1 MIAKKI
7 KTQIIFFILFFIFSF
22 SFFSQQ
28 NEGILFQFSHKKG
41 DAFSHIST
49 VYEEAFFN
57 GRLNNKTEFINRT
70 SSTVLDILED
80 GSEYLQTDYMTTQ
93 NSLIQRTGDT
103 LSWGEENSVNL
114 YRRKNGEFYN
124 CSSDFLPT
132 VRNIPSFPSQKV
144 QLGQSWQA
152 EGLEVHDCRE
162 LFQMNQALSIP
173 FTATYTYSDII
184 SVNSADNQNNNFGD
198 NNSQTENSQTENKT
212 LHIIDVYYEFFQDN
226 TTGQY
231 YKNSNFAGARGFAKQ
246 KIYWDTQKNEIDH
259 FQEEFQ
265 IKMVDFYGNTYVFN
279 GKSQGEVTGFTSV
292 NSQANVKKLQET
304 FKNYNLDNVNVSQ
317 GEKGL
322 TLSIENIQFEPDS
335 DRLLPSEQKKLQK
348 IGEVLKQFNN
358 DLLITGH
365 CAERGTESARQVLS
379 ENRAKSVADFLIKN
393 NIRREYHIFTQGKG
407 STQPV
412 ASNTTEEGRSRNRRV
427 EITIM
432 D

>member
-1 MIAKKI
+1 MITKKI
-7 KTQIIFFILFFIFSF
+7 KKQLNFFTLLFVFMFP
-22 SFFSQQ
+22 FFSQQ
-28 NEGILFQFSHKKG
+28 DEGILFQFVHKKG
-41 DAFSHIST
+41 DAFSHVST
-49 VYEEAFFN
+49 VYEEAYFN

-70 SSTVLDILED
+70 SSTVLEILED

-93 NSLIQRTGDT
+93 NSLIQHTGDT
-103 LSWGEENSVNL
+103 LSWGEENSVKL

-132 VRNIPSFPSQKV
+132 VRNVPSFPSEKIQI
-144 QLGQSWQA
+144 GQSWQA

-162 LFQMNQALSIP
+162 LFKMNDALSIP

-184 SVNSADNQNNNFGD
+184 TVNSSENHNNFEK
-198 NNSQTENSQTENKT
+198 NSKSESKT
-212 LHIIDVYYEFFQDN
+212 LHIIDVYYNFFQDN
-226 TTGQY
+226 TLGQY
-231 YKNSNFAGARGFAKQ
+231 YKNSNFAGARGYAKQ

-265 IKMVDFYGNTYVFN
+265 IKMVDFYGNTYIFN

-335 DRLLPSEQKKLQK
+335 DKLLPSEQKKLQK

-365 CAERGTESARQVLS
+365 CAERGTESARQALS
-379 ENRAKSVADFLIKN
+379 ESRAKSVADFLIKN
-393 NIRREYHIFTQGKG
+393 NIRNEYHIFTQGKG
-407 STQPV
+407 SSQPV

>member
-7 KTQIIFFILFFIFSF
+7 KKQITLFILFFVFSF
-22 SFFSQQ
+22 CFFSQQ
-28 NEGILFQFSHKKG
+28 NEGILFQFVHKKG

-49 VYEEAFFN
+49 VYEEAYFN

-162 LFQMNQALSIP
+162 LFQMDQALSIP
-173 FTATYTYSDII
+173 FTATYTYSDT
-184 SVNSADNQNNNFGD
+184 VNSADNQNNIIE
-198 NNSQTENSQTENKT
+198 ENTQNERKT

-226 TTGQY
+226 TSGQY
-231 YKNSNFAGARGFAKQ
+231 YRNSTFAGARGYAKQ

-259 FQEEFQ
+259 FLEEFQ
-265 IKMVDFYGNTYVFN
+265 IKMVDFYGNTYIFN

-292 NSQANVKKLQET
+292 NSKANVRKLQET

-335 DRLLPSEQKKLQK
+335 DKLLPSEQKKLQK

-365 CAERGTESARQVLS
+365 CADRGTESARQALS
-379 ENRAKSVADFLIKN
+379 ESRAKSVADFLIKN
-393 NIRREYHIFTQGKG
+393 NIRSEYHIFTQGKG

>member
-1 MIAKKI
+1 MITKKI
-7 KTQIIFFILFFIFSF
+7 KKQLNFFTLLFVFIFP
-22 SFFSQQ
+22 FFSQQ
-28 NEGILFQFSHKKG
+28 NEGILFQFVHKKG
-41 DAFSHIST
+41 DAFSHVST
-49 VYEEAFFN
+49 VYEEAYFN
-57 GRLNNKTEFINRT
+57 GILNNKTEFINRT

-93 NSLIQRTGDT
+93 NSLIQHTGDT

-132 VRNIPSFPSQKV
+132 VRNVPSFPSEKIQI
-144 QLGQSWQA
+144 GQSWQA

-162 LFQMNQALSIP
+162 LFQMNDALSIP

-184 SVNSADNQNNNFGD
+184 TVNSSENHNNFEK
-198 NNSQTENSQTENKT
+198 NSKSESKT
-212 LHIIDVYYEFFQDN
+212 LHIIDVYYNFFQDN
-226 TTGQY
+226 TSEQY
-231 YKNSNFAGARGFAKQ
+231 YKNSNFAGARGYAKQ

-265 IKMVDFYGNTYVFN
+265 IKMVDFYGNTYIFN
-279 GKSQGEVTGFTSV
+279 GKSQGEVTEFTSV
-292 NSQANVKKLQET
+292 NSKANVRKLQET

-317 GEKGL
+317 GEKGV

-335 DRLLPSEQKKLQK
+335 DKLLPSEQKKLQK

-365 CAERGTESARQVLS
+365 CAERGTESARQALS
-379 ENRAKSVADFLIKN
+379 ESRAKSVADFLIKN
-393 NIRREYHIFTQGKG
+393 NIRNEYHIFTQGKG
-407 STQPV
+407 SSQPV

>member
-7 KTQIIFFILFFIFSF
+7 KKQITLFILFFVFSF
-22 SFFSQQ
+22 CFFSQQ
-28 NEGILFQFSHKKG
+28 NEGILFQFVHKKG

-49 VYEEAFFN
+49 VYEEAYFN

-162 LFQMNQALSIP
+162 LFQMDQALSIP
-173 FTATYTYSDII
+173 FTATYTYSDTVT
-184 SVNSADNQNNNFGD
+184 VNSADNQNNNIEK
-198 NNSQTENSQTENKT
+198 NTQNERKT

-226 TTGQY
+226 TSGQY
-231 YKNSNFAGARGFAKQ
+231 YRNSTFAGARGYAKQ

-265 IKMVDFYGNTYVFN
+265 IKMVDFYGNTYIFN
-279 GKSQGEVTGFTSV
+279 GKSQGEVTEFTSV
-292 NSQANVKKLQET
+292 NSKANVRKLQET

-335 DRLLPSEQKKLQK
+335 DKLLPSEQKKLQK

-365 CAERGTESARQVLS
+365 CAERGTESARQALS
-379 ENRAKSVADFLIKN
+379 ESRAKSVADFLTKN
-393 NIRREYHIFTQGKG
+393 NIRNEYHIFTQGKG
-407 STQPV
+407 SSQPV

>member
-1 MIAKKI
+1 MITKKI
-7 KTQIIFFILFFIFSF
+7 KKQLNFFTLLFVFMFP
-22 SFFSQQ
+22 FFSQQ
-28 NEGILFQFSHKKG
+28 NEGILFQFVHKKG
-41 DAFSHIST
+41 DAFSHVST
-49 VYEEAFFN
+49 VYEEAYFN

-103 LSWGEENSVNL
+103 LSWGEENSVKL

-132 VRNIPSFPSQKV
+132 VRNVPSFPSEKIQI
-144 QLGQSWQA
+144 GQSWQA

-162 LFQMNQALSIP
+162 LFQMNEALSIP

-184 SVNSADNQNNNFGD
+184 TVNSSENHNNFEK
-198 NNSQTENSQTENKT
+198 NNKSKT
-212 LHIIDVYYEFFQDN
+212 LHIIDVYYNFFQDN
-226 TTGQY
+226 TLGQY
-231 YKNSNFAGARGFAKQ
+231 YKNSTFAGAKGYAKQ

-265 IKMVDFYGNTYVFN
+265 IKMVDFYGNTYIFN

-335 DRLLPSEQKKLQK
+335 DKLLPSEQKKLQK

-365 CAERGTESARQVLS
+365 CAERGTESARQALS
-379 ENRAKSVADFLIKN
+379 ESRAKSVADFLIKN
-393 NIRREYHIFTQGKG
+393 NIRNEYHIFTQGKG
-407 STQPV
+407 SSQPV

>member
-1 MIAKKI
+1 MITKKI
-7 KTQIIFFILFFIFSF
+7 KKQLNFFTLLFVFMFP
-22 SFFSQQ
+22 FFSQQ
-28 NEGILFQFSHKKG
+28 NEGILFQFVHKKG
-41 DAFSHIST
+41 DAFSHVST
-49 VYEEAFFN
+49 VYEEAYFN

-70 SSTVLDILED
+70 SSTVLNILED

-124 CSSDFLPT
+124 CNSDFLPT
-132 VRNIPSFPSQKV
+132 VRNVPSFPSEKIQI
-144 QLGQSWQA
+144 GQSWQA

-162 LFQMNQALSIP
+162 LFQMNDALSIP
-173 FTATYTYSDII
+173 FTATYTYSDTIT
-184 SVNSADNQNNNFGD
+184 VNSSENHNNFEK
-198 NNSQTENSQTENKT
+198 NSKSESKT
-212 LHIIDVYYEFFQDN
+212 LHIIDVYYNFFQDN
-226 TTGQY
+226 TSGQY
-231 YKNSNFAGARGFAKQ
+231 YKNSNFAGARGYAKQ

-265 IKMVDFYGNTYVFN
+265 IKMVDFYGNTYIFN
-279 GKSQGEVTGFTSV
+279 GKSQGEVTEFTSV
-292 NSQANVKKLQET
+292 NSKANVKKLQET

-335 DRLLPSEQKKLQK
+335 DKLLPSEQKKLQK

-365 CAERGTESARQVLS
+365 CAERGTESARQALS
-379 ENRAKSVADFLIKN
+379 ESRAKSVADFLIKN
-393 NIRREYHIFTQGKG
+393 NIRSEYHIFTQGKG

>member
-7 KTQIIFFILFFIFSF
+7 KKQITLFILFFVFSF
-22 SFFSQQ
+22 CFFSQQ
-28 NEGILFQFSHKKG
+28 NEGILFQFVHKKG

-49 VYEEAFFN
+49 VYEEAYFN

-162 LFQMNQALSIP
+162 LFQMDQALSIP
-173 FTATYTYSDII
+173 FTATYTYSDTVT
-184 SVNSADNQNNNFGD
+184 VNSADNQNNNIEK
-198 NNSQTENSQTENKT
+198 NTQNERKT

-226 TTGQY
+226 TSGQY
-231 YKNSNFAGARGFAKQ
+231 YRNSTFAGARGYAKQ
-246 KIYWDTQKNEIDH
+246 KIYWDTHKNEIDH
-259 FQEEFQ
+259 FLEEFQ

-292 NSQANVKKLQET
+292 NNQANVKKLQET

-365 CAERGTESARQVLS
+365 CAERGTESARQALS
-379 ENRAKSVADFLIKN
+379 ESRAKSVADFLIKN
-393 NIRREYHIFTQGKG
+393 NIRSEYHIFTQGKG

>member
-1 MIAKKI
+1 MITKKI
-7 KTQIIFFILFFIFSF
+7 KKQLNIFTLLFVFMFP
-22 SFFSQQ
+22 FFSQQ
-28 NEGILFQFSHKKG
+28 NEGILFKFVHKKG
-41 DAFSHIST
+41 DAFSHVST
-49 VYEEAFFN
+49 VYEEAYFN

-132 VRNIPSFPSQKV
+132 VRNVPSFPSEKIQI
-144 QLGQSWQA
+144 GQSWQA

-162 LFQMNQALSIP
+162 LFQMNDALSIP

-184 SVNSADNQNNNFGD
+184 TVNSSENHNNFEK
-198 NNSQTENSQTENKT
+198 NSKSESKT
-212 LHIIDVYYEFFQDN
+212 LHIIDVYYNFFQDN
-226 TTGQY
+226 TSEQY
-231 YKNSNFAGARGFAKQ
+231 YKNSNFAGARGYAKQ

-265 IKMVDFYGNTYVFN
+265 IKMVDFYGNTYIFN
-279 GKSQGEVTGFTSV
+279 GKSQGEVTEFTSV

-335 DRLLPSEQKKLQK
+335 DKLLPSEQKKLQK

-365 CAERGTESARQVLS
+365 CAERGTESARQALS
-379 ENRAKSVADFLIKN
+379 ESRAKSVADFLIKN
-393 NIRREYHIFTQGKG
+393 NIRNEYHIFTQGKG
-407 STQPV
+407 SSQPV

>member
-7 KTQIIFFILFFIFSF
+7 KKQITLFILFFVFSF
-22 SFFSQQ
+22 CFFSQQ
-28 NEGILFQFSHKKG
+28 NEGILFQFVHKKG

-49 VYEEAFFN
+49 VYEEAYFN

-152 EGLEVHDCRE
+152 EGLEVHDCHE
-162 LFQMNQALSIP
+162 LFQMDQALSIP
-173 FTATYTYSDII
+173 FTATYTYSDTVT
-184 SVNSADNQNNNFGD
+184 VNSADNQNNIIE
-198 NNSQTENSQTENKT
+198 ENTQNKRKT
-212 LHIIDVYYEFFQDN
+212 LHIIDVYYDFFQDN
-226 TTGQY
+226 TSGQY
-231 YKNSNFAGARGFAKQ
+231 YRNSTFAGARGYAKQ

-259 FQEEFQ
+259 FLEEFQ

-365 CAERGTESARQVLS
+365 CAERGTESARQALS
-379 ENRAKSVADFLIKN
+379 ESRAKSVADFLIKN
-393 NIRREYHIFTQGKG
+393 NIRSEYHIFTQGKG
-407 STQPV
+407 STQPI

>member
-1 MIAKKI
+1 MITKKI
-7 KTQIIFFILFFIFSF
+7 KKQLNFFTLLFVFMFP
-22 SFFSQQ
+22 FFSQQ
-28 NEGILFQFSHKKG
+28 KEGILFQFVHKKG
-41 DAFSHIST
+41 DAFSHVST
-49 VYEEAFFN
+49 VYEEAYFN

-93 NSLIQRTGDT
+93 NSLIQHTGDT

-132 VRNIPSFPSQKV
+132 VRNVPSFPSEKIQI
-144 QLGQSWQA
+144 GQSWQA

-162 LFQMNQALSIP
+162 LFQMNDALSIP

-184 SVNSADNQNNNFGD
+184 TVNSSENHNNFEK
-198 NNSQTENSQTENKT
+198 NSKSESKT
-212 LHIIDVYYEFFQDN
+212 LHIIDVYYNFFQDN
-226 TTGQY
+226 TSGQY
-231 YKNSNFAGARGFAKQ
+231 YKNSTFAGARGYAKQ

-265 IKMVDFYGNTYVFN
+265 IKMVDFYGNTYIFN
-279 GKSQGEVTGFTSV
+279 GKSQGEVTEFSSV
-292 NSQANVKKLQET
+292 NSKANVRKLQET
-304 FKNYNLDNVNVSQ
+304 FKNYNLDNVNVTQ

-322 TLSIENIQFEPDS
+322 TLSIENIQFKPDS
-335 DRLLPSEQKKLQK
+335 DKLLPSEQKKLQK

-365 CAERGTESARQVLS
+365 CAERGTESARQALS
-379 ENRAKSVADFLIKN
+379 ESRAKSVADFLIKN
-393 NIRREYHIFTQGKG
+393 NIRNEYHIFTQGKG
-407 STQPV
+407 SSQPV

>member
-7 KTQIIFFILFFIFSF
+7 KKQITLFILFFVFSF
-22 SFFSQQ
+22 CFFSQQ
-28 NEGILFQFSHKKG
+28 NEGILFQFVHKKG

-103 LSWGEENSVNL
+103 LSWGEENSVKL

-132 VRNIPSFPSQKV
+132 VRSIPSFPSQKV
-144 QLGQSWQA
+144 KIGQSWQA

-198 NNSQTENSQTENKT
+198 NNSKTENKT
-212 LHIIDVYYEFFQDN
+212 LHIIDVYYDFFQDN
-226 TTGQY
+226 TSGQY
-231 YKNSNFAGARGFAKQ
+231 YRNSTFAGARGYAKQ
-246 KIYWDTQKNEIDH
+246 KIYWDTQK
-259 FQEEFQ
+259 
-265 IKMVDFYGNTYVFN
+265 M
-279 GKSQGEVTGFTSV
+279 KSIIF
-292 NSQANVKKLQET
+292 KKN
-304 FKNYNLDNVNVSQ
+304 FK
-317 GEKGL
+317 
-322 TLSIENIQFEPDS
+322 
-335 DRLLPSEQKKLQK
+335 
-348 IGEVLKQFNN
+348 LKW
-358 DLLITGH
+358 
-365 CAERGTESARQVLS
+365 
-379 ENRAKSVADFLIKN
+379 
-393 NIRREYHIFTQGKG
+393 
-407 STQPV
+407 
-412 ASNTTEEGRSRNRRV
+412 
-427 EITIM
+427 
-432 D
+432 

>member
-7 KTQIIFFILFFIFSF
+7 KKQITLFILFFVFSF
-22 SFFSQQ
+22 CFFSQQ
-28 NEGILFQFSHKKG
+28 NEGILFQFVHKKG

-49 VYEEAFFN
+49 VYEEAYFN

-162 LFQMNQALSIP
+162 LFQMDQALSIP
-173 FTATYTYSDII
+173 FTATYTYSDT
-184 SVNSADNQNNNFGD
+184 VNSADNQNNIIE
-198 NNSQTENSQTENKT
+198 ENTQNERKT

-226 TTGQY
+226 TSGQY
-231 YKNSNFAGARGFAKQ
+231 YRNSTFAGARGYAKQ

-259 FQEEFQ
+259 FLEEFQ

-365 CAERGTESARQVLS
+365 CAERGTESARQALS
-379 ENRAKSVADFLIKN
+379 ESRAKSVADFLIKN
-393 NIRREYHIFTQGKG
+393 NIRSEYHIFTQGKG

>member
-1 MIAKKI
+1 MITKKI
-7 KTQIIFFILFFIFSF
+7 KKQLNFFTLLFVFMFP
-22 SFFSQQ
+22 FFSQQ
-28 NEGILFQFSHKKG
+28 NEGILFQFVHEKG
-41 DAFSHIST
+41 DAFSHVST
-49 VYEEAFFN
+49 VYEEAYFN

-93 NSLIQRTGDT
+93 NSLIQHTGDT

-132 VRNIPSFPSQKV
+132 VRNVPSFPSEKIQI
-144 QLGQSWQA
+144 GQSWQA

-162 LFQMNQALSIP
+162 LFQMNDALSIP
-173 FTATYTYSDII
+173 FTATYTYSDTIT
-184 SVNSADNQNNNFGD
+184 VNFSENHNNFEK
-198 NNSQTENSQTENKT
+198 NSENESKT
-212 LHIIDVYYEFFQDN
+212 LHIIDVYYNFFQDN
-226 TTGQY
+226 TSEQY
-231 YKNSNFAGARGFAKQ
+231 YKNSNFAGARGYAKQ

-265 IKMVDFYGNTYVFN
+265 IKMVDFYGNTYIFN
-279 GKSQGEVTGFTSV
+279 GKSQGEVTEFTSV
-292 NSQANVKKLQET
+292 NSKANVRKLQET
-304 FKNYNLDNVNVSQ
+304 FKNYNLDNINVSQ

-335 DRLLPSEQKKLQK
+335 DKLLPSEQKKLQK

-365 CAERGTESARQVLS
+365 CAERGTESARQALS
-379 ENRAKSVADFLIKN
+379 ESRAKSVADFLIKN
-393 NIRREYHIFTQGKG
+393 NIRNEYHIFTQGKG
-407 STQPV
+407 SSQPV

>member
-7 KTQIIFFILFFIFSF
+7 KKQITLFILFFVFSF
-22 SFFSQQ
+22 CFFSQQ
-28 NEGILFQFSHKKG
+28 NEGILFQFVHKKG

-49 VYEEAFFN
+49 VYEEAYFN

-144 QLGQSWQA
+144 QIGQSWQA

-162 LFQMNQALSIP
+162 LFQMDQALSIP
-173 FTATYTYSDII
+173 FTATYTYSDT
-184 SVNSADNQNNNFGD
+184 VNSADNQNNIIE
-198 NNSQTENSQTENKT
+198 ENTQNERKT

-226 TTGQY
+226 TSGQY
-231 YKNSNFAGARGFAKQ
+231 YRNSTFAGARGYAKQ

-259 FQEEFQ
+259 FLEEFQ

-365 CAERGTESARQVLS
+365 CAERGTESARQALS
-379 ENRAKSVADFLIKN
+379 ESRAKSVADFLIKN
-393 NIRREYHIFTQGKG
+393 NIRSEYHIFTQGKG

>member
-1 MIAKKI
+1 MITKKI
-7 KTQIIFFILFFIFSF
+7 KKQLNFFTLLFVFMFP
-22 SFFSQQ
+22 FFSQQ
-28 NEGILFQFSHKKG
+28 NEGILFQFVHKKG
-41 DAFSHIST
+41 DAFSHVST
-49 VYEEAFFN
+49 VYEEAYFN

-93 NSLIQRTGDT
+93 NSLIQHTGDT
-103 LSWGEENSVNL
+103 LSWGEENSVKL
-114 YRRKNGEFYN
+114 YRRKNGEFYD

-132 VRNIPSFPSQKV
+132 VRNVPSFPSEKIQI
-144 QLGQSWQA
+144 GQSWQA

-162 LFQMNQALSIP
+162 LFQMNDALSIP

-184 SVNSADNQNNNFGD
+184 TVNSSENHNNFEK
-198 NNSQTENSQTENKT
+198 NSKSESKT
-212 LHIIDVYYEFFQDN
+212 LHIIDVYYNFFQDN
-226 TTGQY
+226 TSGQY
-231 YKNSNFAGARGFAKQ
+231 YKNSNFAGARGYAKQ

-265 IKMVDFYGNTYVFN
+265 IKMVDFYGNTYIFN
-279 GKSQGEVTGFTSV
+279 GKSQGEVTEFTSV
-292 NSQANVKKLQET
+292 NSKANVRKLQET

-335 DRLLPSEQKKLQK
+335 DKLLPSEQKKLQK

-365 CAERGTESARQVLS
+365 CAERGTESARQALS
-379 ENRAKSVADFLIKN
+379 ESRAKSVADFLIKN
-393 NIRREYHIFTQGKG
+393 NIRNEYHIFTQGKG
-407 STQPV
+407 SSQPV

>member
-1 MIAKKI
+1 MITKKI
-7 KTQIIFFILFFIFSF
+7 KKQLNFFTLLFVFMFP
-22 SFFSQQ
+22 FFSQQ
-28 NEGILFQFSHKKG
+28 NEGILFQFVHKKG
-41 DAFSHIST
+41 DAFSHVST
-49 VYEEAFFN
+49 VYEEAYFN

-103 LSWGEENSVNL
+103 LSWGEENSVKL

-132 VRNIPSFPSQKV
+132 VRNVPSFPSEKIQI
-144 QLGQSWQA
+144 GQSWQA

-162 LFQMNQALSIP
+162 LFQMNEALSIP
-173 FTATYTYSDII
+173 FTATYTYSDTIT
-184 SVNSADNQNNNFGD
+184 VNPSENHNNFEK
-198 NNSQTENSQTENKT
+198 NSKIESKT
-212 LHIIDVYYEFFQDN
+212 LHIIDVYYNFFQDN
-226 TTGQY
+226 TSGQY
-231 YKNSNFAGARGFAKQ
+231 YKNSTFAGAKGYAKQ

-265 IKMVDFYGNTYVFN
+265 IKMVDFYGNTYIFN

-348 IGEVLKQFNN
+348 IGEVLKQFKN
-358 DLLITGH
+358 DLLVTGH
-365 CAERGTESARQVLS
+365 CAERGTESARQALS
-379 ENRAKSVADFLIKN
+379 ESRAKSVADFLIKN
-393 NIRREYHIFTQGKG
+393 NIRSEYHIFTQGKG
-407 STQPV
+407 SSQPV
-412 ASNTTEEGRSRNRRV
+412 ASNATEEGRSRNRRV

>member
-1 MIAKKI
+1 MNSKKS
-7 KTQIIFFILFFIFSF
+7 KRQIVPFILFFIFSF

-28 NEGILFQFSHKKG
+28 DDGILFQFSHKKG

-49 VYEEAFFN
+49 VYEEAYYN

-114 YRRKNGEFYN
+114 YRKKTGEFYN

-132 VRNIPSFPSQKV
+132 VRNVPSFPDSTIQI
-144 QLGQSWQA
+144 GQSWQA
-152 EGLEVHDCRE
+152 KGLEVHDCRE

-173 FTATYTYSDII
+173 FTATYTYSGT
-184 SVNSADNQNNNFGD
+184 VSASTE
-198 NNSQTENSQTENKT
+198 NNSKNATHIEENVQNENKI

-226 TTGQY
+226 TSGQF
-231 YKNSNFAGARGFAKQ
+231 YKNSTFAGARGYAKQ

-265 IKMVDFYGNTYVFN
+265 IKMVDFYGNTYIFN
-279 GKSQGEVTGFTSV
+279 GQSQGEVTGFTSV

-335 DRLLPSEQKKLQK
+335 DKLLPSEQKKLQK

-393 NIRREYHIFTQGKG
+393 NIRSEYHIFTQGKG

-412 ASNTTEEGRSRNRRV
+412 ASNATEEGRSRNRRV

>member
-7 KTQIIFFILFFIFSF
+7 KKQITLFILFFVFSF
-22 SFFSQQ
+22 CFFSQQ
-28 NEGILFQFSHKKG
+28 NEGILFQFVHKKG

-49 VYEEAFFN
+49 VYEEAYFN

-152 EGLEVHDCRE
+152 EGLEVHDCHE
-162 LFQMNQALSIP
+162 LFQMDQALSIP
-173 FTATYTYSDII
+173 FTATYTYSDTVT
-184 SVNSADNQNNNFGD
+184 VNSADNQNNIIE
-198 NNSQTENSQTENKT
+198 ENTQNERKT

-226 TTGQY
+226 TSGQY
-231 YKNSNFAGARGFAKQ
+231 YRNSTFAGARGYAKQ

-259 FQEEFQ
+259 FLEEFQ

-365 CAERGTESARQVLS
+365 CAERGTESARQALS
-379 ENRAKSVADFLIKN
+379 ESRAKSVADFLIKN
-393 NIRREYHIFTQGKG
+393 NIRSEYHIFTQGKG

>member
-7 KTQIIFFILFFIFSF
+7 KKQITLFILFFVFSF
-22 SFFSQQ
+22 CFFSQQ
-28 NEGILFQFSHKKG
+28 NEGILFQFVHKKG

-49 VYEEAFFN
+49 VYEEAYFN

-162 LFQMNQALSIP
+162 LFQMDQALSIP
-173 FTATYTYSDII
+173 FTATYTYSDTVT
-184 SVNSADNQNNNFGD
+184 VNSADNQNNIIE
-198 NNSQTENSQTENKT
+198 ENTQNKSKT
-212 LHIIDVYYEFFQDN
+212 LHIIDVYYNFFQDN
-226 TTGQY
+226 TSEQY
-231 YKNSNFAGARGFAKQ
+231 YKNSNFAGVRGYAKQ

-265 IKMVDFYGNTYVFN
+265 IKMVDFYGNTYIFN
-279 GKSQGEVTGFTSV
+279 GKSQGEVTEFTSV
-292 NSQANVKKLQET
+292 NSKANVRKLQET

-335 DRLLPSEQKKLQK
+335 DKLLPSEQKKLQK

-365 CAERGTESARQVLS
+365 CAERGTESARQALS
-379 ENRAKSVADFLIKN
+379 ESRAKSVADFLIKN
-393 NIRREYHIFTQGKG
+393 NIRNEYHIFTQGKG
-407 STQPV
+407 SSQPV

>member
-1 MIAKKI
+1 MITKKI
-7 KTQIIFFILFFIFSF
+7 KKQLNFFTLLFVFIFP
-22 SFFSQQ
+22 FFSQQ
-28 NEGILFQFSHKKG
+28 NEGILFQFVHKKG
-41 DAFSHIST
+41 DAFSHVST
-49 VYEEAFFN
+49 VYEEAYFN
-57 GRLNNKTEFINRT
+57 GILNNKTEFINRT

-132 VRNIPSFPSQKV
+132 VRNVPSFPSEKIQI
-144 QLGQSWQA
+144 GQSWQA

-162 LFQMNQALSIP
+162 LFQMNDALSIP

-184 SVNSADNQNNNFGD
+184 TVNSSENHNNFEK
-198 NNSQTENSQTENKT
+198 NSKSESKT
-212 LHIIDVYYEFFQDN
+212 LHIIDVYYNFFQDN
-226 TTGQY
+226 TSEQY
-231 YKNSNFAGARGFAKQ
+231 YKNSNFAGARGYAKQ

-265 IKMVDFYGNTYVFN
+265 IKMVDFYGNTYIFN
-279 GKSQGEVTGFTSV
+279 GKSQGEVTEFTSV
-292 NSQANVKKLQET
+292 NSKANVRKLQET

-335 DRLLPSEQKKLQK
+335 DKLLPSEQKKLQK

-365 CAERGTESARQVLS
+365 CAERGTESARQALS
-379 ENRAKSVADFLIKN
+379 ESRAKSVADFLIKN
-393 NIRREYHIFTQGKG
+393 NIRNEYHIFTQGKG
-407 STQPV
+407 SSQPV

>member
-1 MIAKKI
+1 MITKKI
-7 KTQIIFFILFFIFSF
+7 KKQFNFFTLLFVFMFP
-22 SFFSQQ
+22 FFSQQ
-28 NEGILFQFSHKKG
+28 NEGILFQFVHKKG
-41 DAFSHIST
+41 DAFSHVST

-132 VRNIPSFPSQKV
+132 VRNVPSFPSEKIQI
-144 QLGQSWQA
+144 GQSWQA

-162 LFQMNQALSIP
+162 LFQMNEALSIP
-173 FTATYTYSDII
+173 FTATYTYSDTIT
-184 SVNSADNQNNNFGD
+184 VNSSENHNNFEK
-198 NNSQTENSQTENKT
+198 NSKSESKT
-212 LHIIDVYYEFFQDN
+212 LHIIDVYYNFFQDN
-226 TTGQY
+226 TSEQY
-231 YKNSNFAGARGFAKQ
+231 YKNTNFAGARGYAKQ

-265 IKMVDFYGNTYVFN
+265 IKMVDFYGNTYIFN

-304 FKNYNLDNVNVSQ
+304 FRNYNLDNVNVSQ

-335 DRLLPSEQKKLQK
+335 DKLLPSEQKKLQK

-365 CAERGTESARQVLS
+365 CAERGTESARQALS
-379 ENRAKSVADFLIKN
+379 ESRAKSVADFLIKN
-393 NIRREYHIFTQGKG
+393 NIRNEYHIFTQGKG
-407 STQPV
+407 SSQPV

>member
-1 MIAKKI
+1 MITKKI
-7 KTQIIFFILFFIFSF
+7 KKQLNFFTLLFVFMFP
-22 SFFSQQ
+22 FFSQQ
-28 NEGILFQFSHKKG
+28 NDGILFKFVHKKG
-41 DAFSHIST
+41 DAFSHVST
-49 VYEEAFFN
+49 VYEEAYFN

-103 LSWGEENSVNL
+103 LSWGEENSVKL

-132 VRNIPSFPSQKV
+132 VRNVPSFPSEKIQI
-144 QLGQSWQA
+144 GQSWQA

-162 LFQMNQALSIP
+162 LFQMNDALSIP
-173 FTATYTYSDII
+173 FTATYTYSDTIT
-184 SVNSADNQNNNFGD
+184 VNSSETHNIFEK
-198 NNSQTENSQTENKT
+198 NSKSESKT
-212 LHIIDVYYEFFQDN
+212 LHIIDVYYNFFQDN
-226 TTGQY
+226 TSEQY
-231 YKNSNFAGARGFAKQ
+231 YKNSNFAGARGYAKQ

-265 IKMVDFYGNTYVFN
+265 IKMVDFYGNTYIFN
-279 GKSQGEVTGFTSV
+279 GKSQGEVTEFTSV
-292 NSQANVKKLQET
+292 NSKANVRKLQET

-335 DRLLPSEQKKLQK
+335 DKLLPSEQKKLQK

-365 CAERGTESARQVLS
+365 CAERGTESARQALS
-379 ENRAKSVADFLIKN
+379 ESRAKSVADFLIKN
-393 NIRREYHIFTQGKG
+393 NIRNEYHIFTQGKG
-407 STQPV
+407 SFQPV

>member
-1 MIAKKI
+1 MITKKI
-7 KTQIIFFILFFIFSF
+7 KKQLNLFTLLFVFIFP
-22 SFFSQQ
+22 FFSQQ
-28 NEGILFQFSHKKG
+28 NEGILFQFVHKKG
-41 DAFSHIST
+41 DAFSHVST
-49 VYEEAFFN
+49 VYEEAYFN

-103 LSWGEENSVNL
+103 LSWGEENSVKL

-132 VRNIPSFPSQKV
+132 VRNVPSFPSEKIQI
-144 QLGQSWQA
+144 GQSWQA

-162 LFQMNQALSIP
+162 LFQMNDALSIP
-173 FTATYTYSDII
+173 FTATYTYSATIT
-184 SVNSADNQNNNFGD
+184 VNSSENHNNFEK
-198 NNSQTENSQTENKT
+198 NSKSESKT
-212 LHIIDVYYEFFQDN
+212 LHIIDVYYNFFQDN
-226 TTGQY
+226 TSEQY
-231 YKNSNFAGARGFAKQ
+231 YKNSNFAGARGYAKQ

-265 IKMVDFYGNTYVFN
+265 IKMVDFYGNTYIFN
-279 GKSQGEVTGFTSV
+279 GKSQGEVTEFTSV
-292 NSQANVKKLQET
+292 NSKANVRKLQET

-335 DRLLPSEQKKLQK
+335 DKLLPSEQKKLQK

-365 CAERGTESARQVLS
+365 CAERGTESARQALS
-379 ENRAKSVADFLIKN
+379 ESRAKSVADFLIKN
-393 NIRREYHIFTQGKG
+393 NIRNEYHIFTQGKG
-407 STQPV
+407 SSQPV

>member
-7 KTQIIFFILFFIFSF
+7 KKQITLFILFFVFSF
-22 SFFSQQ
+22 CFFSQQ
-28 NEGILFQFSHKKG
+28 NEGILFQFVHKKG

-49 VYEEAFFN
+49 VYEEAYFN

-162 LFQMNQALSIP
+162 LFQMDQALSIP
-173 FTATYTYSDII
+173 FTATYTYSDTVT
-184 SVNSADNQNNNFGD
+184 VNSADNQNNIIE
-198 NNSQTENSQTENKT
+198 ENTQNKRKT
-212 LHIIDVYYEFFQDN
+212 LHIIDVYYDFFQDN
-226 TTGQY
+226 TSGQY
-231 YKNSNFAGARGFAKQ
+231 YRNSTFAGARGYAKQ

-259 FQEEFQ
+259 FLEEFQ

-365 CAERGTESARQVLS
+365 CAERGTESARQALS
-379 ENRAKSVADFLIKN
+379 ESRAKSVADFLIKN
-393 NIRREYHIFTQGKG
+393 NIRNEYHIFTQGKG
-407 STQPV
+407 SSQPV

>member
-7 KTQIIFFILFFIFSF
+7 KKQITLFILFFVFSF
-22 SFFSQQ
+22 CFFSQQ
-28 NEGILFQFSHKKG
+28 NEGILFQFVHKKG

-49 VYEEAFFN
+49 VYEEAYFN

-80 GSEYLQTDYMTTQ
+80 GGEYLQTDYMTTQ

-162 LFQMNQALSIP
+162 LFQMDQALSIP
-173 FTATYTYSDII
+173 FTATYTYSDTVT
-184 SVNSADNQNNNFGD
+184 VNSADNQNNNIEK
-198 NNSQTENSQTENKT
+198 NTQNKRKT

-226 TTGQY
+226 TSGQY
-231 YKNSNFAGARGFAKQ
+231 YRNSTFAGARGYAKQ

-259 FQEEFQ
+259 FLEEFQ

-365 CAERGTESARQVLS
+365 CADRGTESARQALS
-379 ENRAKSVADFLIKN
+379 ESRAKSVADFLIKN
-393 NIRREYHIFTQGKG
+393 NIRSEYHIFTQGKG

>member
-7 KTQIIFFILFFIFSF
+7 KKQITLFILFFVFSF
-22 SFFSQQ
+22 CFFSQQ
-28 NEGILFQFSHKKG
+28 NEGILFQFVHKKG

-49 VYEEAFFN
+49 VYEEAYFN

-162 LFQMNQALSIP
+162 LFQMDQALSIP
-173 FTATYTYSDII
+173 FTATYTYSDTVT
-184 SVNSADNQNNNFGD
+184 VNSADNQNNNIEK
-198 NNSQTENSQTENKT
+198 NTQNKRKT

-226 TTGQY
+226 TSGQY
-231 YKNSNFAGARGFAKQ
+231 YRNSTFAGARGYAKQ

-259 FQEEFQ
+259 FLEEFQ
-265 IKMVDFYGNTYVFN
+265 IKIVDFYGNTYVFN

-365 CAERGTESARQVLS
+365 CADRGTESARQALS
-379 ENRAKSVADFLIKN
+379 ESRAKSVADFLIKN
-393 NIRREYHIFTQGKG
+393 NIRSEYHIFTQGKG

>member
-1 MIAKKI
+1 MITKKI
-7 KTQIIFFILFFIFSF
+7 KKQLNFFTLLFVFMFP
-22 SFFSQQ
+22 FFSQQ
-28 NEGILFQFSHKKG
+28 NEGILFQFVHKKG
-41 DAFSHIST
+41 DAFSHVST
-49 VYEEAFFN
+49 VYEEAYFN

-93 NSLIQRTGDT
+93 NSLIQHTGDT

-132 VRNIPSFPSQKV
+132 VRNVPSFPSEKIQI
-144 QLGQSWQA
+144 GQSWQA

-162 LFQMNQALSIP
+162 LFQMNDALSIP

-184 SVNSADNQNNNFGD
+184 TVNSSENHNNFEK
-198 NNSQTENSQTENKT
+198 NSKSESKT
-212 LHIIDVYYEFFQDN
+212 LHIIDVYYNFFQDN
-226 TTGQY
+226 TSEQY
-231 YKNSNFAGARGFAKQ
+231 YKNSNFAGARGYAKQ
-246 KIYWDTQKNEIDH
+246 KIYWDIQKNEIDH

-265 IKMVDFYGNTYVFN
+265 IKMVDFYGNTYIFN
-279 GKSQGEVTGFTSV
+279 GKSQGEVTEFTSV
-292 NSQANVKKLQET
+292 NSKANVRKLQET

-335 DRLLPSEQKKLQK
+335 DKLLPSEQKKLQK

-365 CAERGTESARQVLS
+365 CAERGTESARQALS
-379 ENRAKSVADFLIKN
+379 ESRAKSVADFLIKN
-393 NIRREYHIFTQGKG
+393 NIRNEYHIFTQGKG
-407 STQPV
+407 SSQPV
-412 ASNTTEEGRSRNRRV
+412 ASNNTEEGRSRNRRV

>member
-1 MIAKKI
+1 MITKKI
-7 KTQIIFFILFFIFSF
+7 KKQLNFFTLLFVFMFP
-22 SFFSQQ
+22 FFSQQ
-28 NEGILFQFSHKKG
+28 NEGILFQFVHKKG
-41 DAFSHIST
+41 DAFSHVST
-49 VYEEAFFN
+49 VYEEAYFN
-57 GRLNNKTEFINRT
+57 GILNNKTEFINRT

-93 NSLIQRTGDT
+93 NSLIQHTGDT

-132 VRNIPSFPSQKV
+132 VRNVPSFPSEKIQI
-144 QLGQSWQA
+144 GQSWQA

-162 LFQMNQALSIP
+162 LFQMNDALSIP

-184 SVNSADNQNNNFGD
+184 TVNSSENHNNFEK
-198 NNSQTENSQTENKT
+198 NSKSESKT
-212 LHIIDVYYEFFQDN
+212 LHIIDVYYNFFQDN
-226 TTGQY
+226 TSEQY
-231 YKNSNFAGARGFAKQ
+231 YKNSNFAGARGYAKQ

-265 IKMVDFYGNTYVFN
+265 IKMVDFYGNTYIFN
-279 GKSQGEVTGFTSV
+279 GKSQGEVTEFTSV
-292 NSQANVKKLQET
+292 NSKANVRKLQET
-304 FKNYNLDNVNVSQ
+304 FRNYNLDNVNVSQ

-335 DRLLPSEQKKLQK
+335 DKLLPSEQKKLQK

-365 CAERGTESARQVLS
+365 CAERGTESARQALS
-379 ENRAKSVADFLIKN
+379 ESRAKSVADFLIKN
-393 NIRREYHIFTQGKG
+393 NIRNEYHIFTQGKG
-407 STQPV
+407 SSQPV

>member
-1 MIAKKI
+1 MITKKI
-7 KTQIIFFILFFIFSF
+7 KKQLNFFTLLFVFIFP
-22 SFFSQQ
+22 FFSQQ
-28 NEGILFQFSHKKG
+28 NEGILFQFVHKKG
-41 DAFSHIST
+41 DAFSHVST

-93 NSLIQRTGDT
+93 NSLIQHTGDT

-132 VRNIPSFPSQKV
+132 VRNVPSFPSEKIQI
-144 QLGQSWQA
+144 GQSWQA

-162 LFQMNQALSIP
+162 LFQMNDALSIP

-184 SVNSADNQNNNFGD
+184 TVNSSENHNNFEK
-198 NNSQTENSQTENKT
+198 NSKSESKT
-212 LHIIDVYYEFFQDN
+212 LHIIDVYYNFFQDN
-226 TTGQY
+226 TSEQY
-231 YKNSNFAGARGFAKQ
+231 YKNSNFAGARGYAKQ

-265 IKMVDFYGNTYVFN
+265 IKMVDFYGNTYIFN

-292 NSQANVKKLQET
+292 NSKANVRKLQET

-335 DRLLPSEQKKLQK
+335 DKLLPSEQKKLQK

-365 CAERGTESARQVLS
+365 CAERGTESARQALS
-379 ENRAKSVADFLIKN
+379 ESRAKSVADFLIKN
-393 NIRREYHIFTQGKG
+393 NIRNEYHIFTQGKG
-407 STQPV
+407 SSQPV

>member
-1 MIAKKI
+1 MITKKI
-7 KTQIIFFILFFIFSF
+7 KKQLNFFTLLFVFMFP
-22 SFFSQQ
+22 FFSQQ
-28 NEGILFQFSHKKG
+28 NEGILFQFVHKKG
-41 DAFSHIST
+41 DAFSHVST
-49 VYEEAFFN
+49 VYEEAYFN
-57 GRLNNKTEFINRT
+57 GKLNNKTEFINRT

-103 LSWGEENSVNL
+103 LSWGEENSVKL

-162 LFQMNQALSIP
+162 LFQMDQALSIP
-173 FTATYTYSDII
+173 FTATYTYSDTVT
-184 SVNSADNQNNNFGD
+184 VNSADNQNNIIE
-198 NNSQTENSQTENKT
+198 ENTQNKRKT
-212 LHIIDVYYEFFQDN
+212 LHIIDVYYDFFQDN
-226 TTGQY
+226 TSGQY
-231 YKNSNFAGARGFAKQ
+231 YRNSTFAGARGYAKQ

-265 IKMVDFYGNTYVFN
+265 IKMVDFYGNTYIFN

-335 DRLLPSEQKKLQK
+335 DKLLPSEQKKLQK

-365 CAERGTESARQVLS
+365 CAERGTESARQALS
-379 ENRAKSVADFLIKN
+379 ESRAKSVADFLIKN
-393 NIRREYHIFTQGKG
+393 NIRNEYHIFTQGKG
-407 STQPV
+407 SSQPV

>member
-7 KTQIIFFILFFIFSF
+7 KKQITLFILFFVFSF
-22 SFFSQQ
+22 CFFSQQ
-28 NEGILFQFSHKKG
+28 NEGILFQFVHKKG

-49 VYEEAFFN
+49 VFEEAYFN

-93 NSLIQRTGDT
+93 NSLIQYTGDT

-132 VRNIPSFPSQKV
+132 VRNVPSFPSEKIQI
-144 QLGQSWQA
+144 GQSWQA

-162 LFQMNQALSIP
+162 LFQMNDALSIP

-184 SVNSADNQNNNFGD
+184 TVNSSENHNNFEK
-198 NNSQTENSQTENKT
+198 NSKSESKT
-212 LHIIDVYYEFFQDN
+212 LHIIDVYYNFFQDN
-226 TTGQY
+226 TSEQY
-231 YKNSNFAGARGFAKQ
+231 YKNSNFAGARGYAKQ

-265 IKMVDFYGNTYVFN
+265 IKMVDFYGNTYIFN
-279 GKSQGEVTGFTSV
+279 GKSQGEVTEFTSV
-292 NSQANVKKLQET
+292 NSKANVRKLQET

-335 DRLLPSEQKKLQK
+335 DKLLPSEQKKLQK

-365 CAERGTESARQVLS
+365 CAERGTESARQALS
-379 ENRAKSVADFLIKN
+379 ESRAKSVADFLIKN
-393 NIRREYHIFTQGKG
+393 NIRNEYHIFTQGKG
-407 STQPV
+407 SSQPV

>member
-7 KTQIIFFILFFIFSF
+7 KKQITLFILFFVFSF
-22 SFFSQQ
+22 CFFSQQ
-28 NEGILFQFSHKKG
+28 NEGILFQFVHKKG

-49 VYEEAFFN
+49 VYEEAYFN

-152 EGLEVHDCRE
+152 EGLEVHDCHE
-162 LFQMNQALSIP
+162 LFQMDQALSIP
-173 FTATYTYSDII
+173 FTATYTYSDTVT
-184 SVNSADNQNNNFGD
+184 VNSADNQNNIIE
-198 NNSQTENSQTENKT
+198 ENTQNKRKT
-212 LHIIDVYYEFFQDN
+212 LHIIDVYYDFFQDN
-226 TTGQY
+226 TSGQY
-231 YKNSNFAGARGFAKQ
+231 YRNSTFAGARGYAKQ

-259 FQEEFQ
+259 FLEEFQ
-265 IKMVDFYGNTYVFN
+265 IKIVDFYGNTYVFN

-365 CAERGTESARQVLS
+365 CAERGTESARQALS
-379 ENRAKSVADFLIKN
+379 ESRAKSVADFLIKN
-393 NIRREYHIFTQGKG
+393 NIRSEYHIFTQGKG
-407 STQPV
+407 STQPI

>member
-1 MIAKKI
+1 MITKKI
-7 KTQIIFFILFFIFSF
+7 KKQLNFFTLLFVFIFP
-22 SFFSQQ
+22 FFSQQ
-28 NEGILFQFSHKKG
+28 NEGILFQFVHKKG
-41 DAFSHIST
+41 DAFSHVST
-49 VYEEAFFN
+49 VYEEAYFN

-93 NSLIQRTGDT
+93 NSLIQYTGDT

-132 VRNIPSFPSQKV
+132 VRNVPSFPSEKIQI
-144 QLGQSWQA
+144 GQSWQA

-162 LFQMNQALSIP
+162 LFQMNDALSIP

-184 SVNSADNQNNNFGD
+184 TVNSSENHNNFE
-198 NNSQTENSQTENKT
+198 NNSKSKSKT
-212 LHIIDVYYEFFQDN
+212 LHIIDVYYNFFQDN
-226 TTGQY
+226 TSEQY
-231 YKNSNFAGARGFAKQ
+231 YKNSNFAGARGYAKQ

-265 IKMVDFYGNTYVFN
+265 IKMVDFYGNTYIFN
-279 GKSQGEVTGFTSV
+279 GKSQGEVTEFTSV
-292 NSQANVKKLQET
+292 NSKANVRKLQET

-335 DRLLPSEQKKLQK
+335 DKLLPSEQKKLQK

-365 CAERGTESARQVLS
+365 CAERGTESARQALS
-379 ENRAKSVADFLIKN
+379 ESRAKSVADFLIKN
-393 NIRREYHIFTQGKG
+393 NIRNEYHIFTQGKG
-407 STQPV
+407 SSQPV